1 MSGGWAKAYLPS
13 SEEEEEEETKPEPG
27 YPGDLSDLSPPRS
40 EEEPLDPL
48 SGGWARAYL
57 PSSEEEENEREAG
70 QESQVEPSSQPQ

>member
-13 SEEEEEEETKPEPG
+13 SDDEEESKPG
-27 YPGDLSDLSPPRS
+27 SGHLGDPSDPSPPLS